1 MKYDISFIKNY
12 IETILAV
19 IGLFSILIKAYN
31 FKDIIFKYKIHRR
44 FRKFKGLDLDIVCP
58 YLGCEKSINIVVEKI
73 GNKYV
78 YYRCKNCDSIFVRE
92 IEHIK
97 QEYSEEYD

>member
-1 MKYDISFIKNY
+1 MCNISFIK
-12 IETILAV
+12 ELTEAILAMV
-19 IGLFSILIKAYN
+19 GLISILIKAYN

-58 YLGCEKSINIVVEKI
+58 YFGCGKSDNIIFEKI

-78 YYRCKNCDSIFVRE
+78 YYRCKKCNSVFMRE

-97 QEYSEEYD
+97 EEYIREYD